1 MRSPNLTG
9 VDTTSGSA
17 SRARSTHRTRR
28 ISALVV
34 GAGFGGIAA
43 AVELR
48 NRGVDDLTILEKADR
63 VGGVWRENTYPGAAC
78 DVPSSL
84 YSYSFAPN
92 PGWPRRYAEQ
102 PDILAYIERVTRE
115 EGLTDLVTTGTEV
128 VDATWDDTSSRW
140 TVRTRRGEADGPT
153 YETDVLVF
161 AQGQLSR
168 PAIPDLPGREDFAG
182 PAFHS
187 AQWDHS
193 VDWVGKRVA
202 VIGTGASAIQFV
214 PHLAEWVGA
223 SGAVTVFQRSAP
235 YVVPKPDRGYT
246 RVHLQAFEKVPPTQ
260 AFGRELTRFGSEQLN
275 RTLGEQGRLTSLL
288 EAAFRLHL
296 RHQVSDAGLRAKLE
310 PDYPIGCKR
319 LLFSN
324 DWYPALVRDN
334 VDVVTHGV
342 SGVDADGVATDDG
355 AHHAADVIVWG
366 TGFKAT
372 EFLAPVEVT
381 GRDGLPLA
389 EEWKEGAHAHL
400 GITVPG
406 FPNAFIVYGPNTN
419 LGGSSIISMIEC
431 QTGYLGQAVAALQD
445 GRAEVVEVRREVAE
459 RYDAEIQDRLSRS
472 VWATGC
478 SSWYQSPNGRVTTNW
493 PGQVQEYRE
502 RTADLDLADFGLS
515 PARTGTVPATR

>member
-1 MRSPNLTG
+1 M
-9 VDTTSGSA
+9 DTTSGTAGTGPSVTTG
-17 SRARSTHRTRR
+17 ARSV
-28 ISALVV
+28 SALVV

-48 NRGVDDLTILEKADR
+48 ARGVTDLTVLEKADR

-92 PGWPRRYAEQ
+92 PDWPRRYAAQ

-115 EGLTDLVTTGTEV
+115 EGLDDLVTTGTEV
-128 VDATWDDTSSRW
+128 VEARWDDAGCRW
-140 TVRTRRGEADGPT
+140 TVRTRRAGAEGPT

-168 PAIPDLPGREDFAG
+168 PAIPDLPGRDTFAG

-187 AQWDHS
+187 ARWDHDVRWS
-193 VDWVGKRVA
+193 GKRVA

-214 PHLAEWVGA
+214 PHLAEAVGDT
-223 SGAVTVFQRSAP
+223 GRVTVFQRSAP

-246 RVHLQAFEKVPPTQ
+246 RAHLAAFERLPATQ
-260 AFGRELTRFGSEQLN
+260 SFGRELVRFSSEQLN
-275 RTLGEQGRLTSLL
+275 RTLAEQGRMTSLL
-288 EAAFRLHL
+288 EIAFRLHL
-296 RHQVSDAGLRAKLE
+296 RRQVADPALRAKLQ

-342 SGVDADGVATDDG
+342 VGVDADGVATDDG
-355 AHHAADVIVWG
+355 SHHGADVIVWG

-372 EFLAPVEVT
+372 EFLAPVEVV
-381 GRDGLPLA
+381 GRNGLPLA
-389 EEWKEGAHAHL
+389 EEWRDGAHAHL
-400 GITVPG
+400 GISVPG
-406 FPNAFIVYGPNTN
+406 FPNAFVVYGPNTN

-431 QTGYLGQAVAALQD
+431 QTGYLGQAVAALQE
-445 GRAEVVEVRREVAE
+445 GRAEAVEVRRDVAE
-459 RYDAEIQDRLSRS
+459 RYDAEMQDRLSRS

-478 SSWYQSPNGRVTTNW
+478 SSWYQSPGGRVTTNW

-502 RTADLDLADFGLS
+502 RTADLDLTDFRLDRVG
-515 PARTGTVPATR
+515 AGTVPATR